1 MVFQKMTKTSLS
13 GEWMPLTCLLD
24 ADDESGPHPRLPV
37 NSGLYNSD
45 LSPVP
50 KAKRD
55 WTWVN
60 MATVWMGMVHNVV
73 AYETAAGLMALGMSA
88 WQALSATFLA
98 NFVIFIA
105 LWFNAKAGT
114 RYGVPFCVLI
124 RSSFGPR
131 GAQIPVILRGFI
143 GIFWFAVM
151 AYAGSQALDAMIG
164 TLCPAWKTLHQSF
177 FGMSIQGWVSVLLF
191 WLLHAW
197 IVGHGIGRIKNF
209 ELIAGP
215 LVICVAMAG
224 VVWGVHVS
232 HGLGSIFKQP
242 SHLSGVS
249 GLMVY
254 AGAVTGLIGG
264 WSCFAVNIP
273 DLSRFLRSDRDQ
285 MIGQLI
291 GLPVTAVVFAAM
303 SVIVTSATI
312 ITYGKP
318 LWNPVD
324 LLIAIGNPWVLLLGG
339 ATVVIATL
347 SVNVAANILPA
358 CYDLANLF
366 PRRLSFARASIVVL
380 IIGLCFAPWLWYR
393 NAASIFHI
401 LTAIG
406 GLLGPVTGIMLADYF
421 IVRRKHYNV
430 ADLFR
435 YDGMY
440 AAYKGWNIAGLMAFV
455 LGGAAALSGLVVPF
469 LEPAYMFSWFIGL
482 GVSAAVYCL
491 ASR

>member
-1 MVFQKMTKTSLS
+1 MVLANHSMKI
-13 GEWMPLTCLLD
+13 
-24 ADDESGPHPRLPV
+24 ADPS
-37 NSGLYNSD
+37 LYNAD
-45 LSPVP
+45 LAAVP
-50 KAKRD
+50 PAKRD

-60 MATVWMGMVHNVV
+60 MSTVWMGMVHNVV

-98 NFVIFIA
+98 NFTLFIA
-105 LWFNAKAGT
+105 LWFNAKAGA
-114 RYGVPFCVLI
+114 RYGLPFCVLI
-124 RSSFGPR
+124 RSAFGPR

-164 TLCPAWKTLHQSF
+164 TLFPIWNRLHQSF
-177 FGMSIQGWVSVLLF
+177 FGMSVQGWMSVLLF

-197 IVGHGIGRIKNF
+197 IVSHGVHRIKNF

-215 LVICVAMAG
+215 LVICVALVATL
-224 VVWGVHVS
+224 WGLHVS
-232 HGLGSIFKQP
+232 HGLGSIFAQP
-242 SHLSGVS
+242 SHLAGHK
-249 GLMVY
+249 GLLIY

-273 DLSRFLRSDRDQ
+273 DLSRFVRSDRDQ
-285 MIGQLI
+285 IIGQLI
-291 GLPVTAVVFAAM
+291 GLPITAVVFAAM

-312 ITYGKP
+312 ITYGQP
-318 LWNPVD
+318 IWNPVD
-324 LLIAIGNPWVLLLGG
+324 LLIRIGNPWILLLGG

-366 PRRLSFARASIVVL
+366 PRRLNFVRAALVVL

-393 NAASIFHI
+393 NAASIFHVLI
-401 LTAIG
+401 AIG

-421 IVRRKHYNV
+421 IVRRRFYSV
-430 ADLFR
+430 PDLFR
-435 YDGMY
+435 YDGLY
-440 AAYKGWNIAGLMAFV
+440 AACKGWNLGGLLAFV
-455 LGGAAALSGLVVPF
+455 IGGAAALSGLFIPA
-469 LEPAYMFSWFIGL
+469 LAPAYAFAWFIGL
-482 GVSAAVYCL
+482 GVGAGVYCL
-491 ASR
+491 ASTLTRQDGSQPS

>member
-1 MVFQKMTKTSLS
+1 MSQKFSSDGSVVLAYL
-13 GEWMPLTCLLD
+13 PD
-24 ADDESGPHPRLPV
+24 AGDKPSFELPV
-37 NSGLYNSD
+37 SVASGLYNAD

-50 KAKRD
+50 QQQRD

-60 MATVWMGMVHNVV
+60 MSTVWMGMVHNVV

-114 RYGVPFCVLI
+114 RYGLPFCVLI
-124 RSSFGPR
+124 RSAFGPR

-164 TLCPAWKTLHQSF
+164 TLFPAWKNLHQSF
-177 FGMSIQGWVSVLLF
+177 LGMSLQGWISMVLF

-197 IVGHGIGRIKNF
+197 IVGHGVSRIKNF

-215 LVICVAMAG
+215 LVICVALIG
-224 VVWGVHVS
+224 TFWGIHVS
-232 HGLGSIFKQP
+232 HGLGTIFKQP
-242 SHLSGVS
+242 SHLSGTK
-249 GLMVY
+249 GLLVY

-273 DLSRFLRSDRDQ
+273 DLSRFVRSDRDQ
-285 MIGQLI
+285 VIGQLI
-291 GLPVTAVVFAAM
+291 GLPITSVVFAAM
-303 SVIVTSATI
+303 SVVVTSATI
-312 ITYGKP
+312 IVYGKP
-318 LWNPVD
+318 IWNPVD
-324 LLIAIGNPWVLLLGG
+324 LLIATGSPWILLLGG

-366 PRRLSFARASIVVL
+366 PRRLNFARASIVVL

-393 NAASIFHI
+393 NAASIFHVLI
-401 LTAIG
+401 AIG

-421 IVRRKHYNV
+421 IVRRRAYNV
-430 ADLFR
+430 ADFFR
-435 YDGMY
+435 YDGVY
-440 AAYKGWNIAGLMAFV
+440 EACGGWNLAGISAFFI
-455 LGGAAALSGLVVPF
+455 GGAAALSGLFVPF

-482 GVSAAVYCL
+482 GVSAVIYCL

>member
-1 MVFQKMTKTSLS
+1 MTLEAVSMT
-13 GEWMPLTCLLD
+13 
-24 ADDESGPHPRLPV
+24 ADPS
-37 NSGLYNSD
+37 LYNPD
-45 LSPVP
+45 LAPVP
-50 KAKRD
+50 TIKRD

-60 MATVWMGMVHNVV
+60 MSTVWMGMVHNVV

-105 LWFNAKAGT
+105 LWFNAKSGT
-114 RYGVPFCVLI
+114 RYGIPFCVLI
-124 RSSFGPR
+124 RSAFGPR

-164 TLCPAWKTLHQSF
+164 TLFPAWKTINLSF
-177 FGMSIQGWVSVLLF
+177 LGMSLRGWIAVALF

-197 IVGHGIGRIKNF
+197 IVSRGVHRIKNF

-215 LVICVAMAG
+215 LVIFVTLIATL
-224 VVWGVHVS
+224 WGVHVS
-232 HGLGSIFKQP
+232 HGLGSIFAQP
-242 SHLSGVS
+242 SHLSGS
-249 GLMVY
+249 KGLLIY

-273 DLSRFLRSDRDQ
+273 DLSRFVRSDRDQ
-285 MIGQLI
+285 VIGQLI
-291 GLPVTAVVFAAM
+291 GLPITAVVFAGM

-312 ITYGKP
+312 IAFGKP
-318 LWNPVD
+318 IWNPVD
-324 LLIAIGNPWVLLLGG
+324 LLITIGNPWILLLGG

-366 PRRLSFARASIVVL
+366 PRRLNFARASIVVL
-380 IIGLCFAPWLWYR
+380 LLGLLFAPWLWYR
-393 NAASIFHI
+393 NAASIFSVLI
-401 LTAIG
+401 AIG

-421 IVRRKHYNV
+421 IVRRRFYNV

-435 YDGMY
+435 YDGIY
-440 AAYKGWNIAGLMAFV
+440 AAFDGWNIAGILAFV
-455 LGGAAALSGLVVPF
+455 IAGTAALSGLFIP
-469 LEPAYMFSWFIGL
+469 LLAPLYAFSWFIGL
-482 GVSAAVYCL
+482 GVGAGIYCL
-491 ASR
+491 ASRWTGQSGVAL